1 MHEQS
6 PMGAAVITIPS
17 LRDSTGPRTLG
28 LAMVMAALLHVG
40 FAFYM
45 SRPHTVGSSTASG
58 GVAVDMENVKFQD
71 QNTAPEGPT
80 DMSYR
85 PEVANVLPDAGGGGP
100 AVGGPADMSQAKMDD
115 AALDLSAPGEGGE
128 VLKIGGEQ
136 KSLDDLL
143 AGHVVGGSGTGKPG
157 TGYRIKT
164 YPPTV
169 PFFKVEVKPQPI
181 NIPVPNYPEMVRTA
195 GIEGQ
200 AVIEALLDLDGSVMD
215 VRVIKSAG
223 NQMLDAAAS
232 DAARRA
238 KFTPAKQRDKPV
250 RVWISI
256 PYRFQL
262 N

>member
-45 SRPHTVGSSTASG
+45 SRPHTMGSSTASG

-115 AALDLSAPGEGGE
+115 AALDLSASGEGGE

-157 TGYRIKT
+157 TGFSYSPAPIWRGSRRSSSRSSGSTARTSASGTWRGSLKRGAT
-164 YPPTV
+164 QVPPA
-169 PFFKVEVKPQPI
+169 
-181 NIPVPNYPEMVRTA
+181 RA
-195 GIEGQ
+195 GAIT
-200 AVIEALLDLDGSVMD
+200 M
-215 VRVIKSAG
+215 
-223 NQMLDAAAS
+223 
-232 DAARRA
+232 
-238 KFTPAKQRDKPV
+238 
-250 RVWISI
+250 
-256 PYRFQL
+256 
-262 N
+262 